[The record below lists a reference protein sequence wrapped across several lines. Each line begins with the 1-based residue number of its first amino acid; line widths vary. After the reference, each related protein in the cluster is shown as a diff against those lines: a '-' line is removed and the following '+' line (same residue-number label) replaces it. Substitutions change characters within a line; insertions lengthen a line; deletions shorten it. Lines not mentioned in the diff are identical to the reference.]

1 MRPQPAFRH
10 SEAGARYPSAMDD
23 ARPTSPTLNPDAA
36 VLAALAQAAQAL
48 AAGPTLA
55 AGIEAACALFGPTA
69 GCRTLAVLPA
79 SAMASMQQPGR
90 ESVIDAG
97 RDAQEWPIVVAGD
110 CRGLLRW
117 TADAAGAEARQR
129 ALQAFAGLL
138 ALRLPAE
145 PPTPDDEPVEAM
157 LARTRADELT
167 RANRVLRRS
176 MLNLV
181 TLQDLPDFLRAMLRE
196 ANSIGGA
203 RMAAI
208 FRYDEAAGTLQM
220 ACSVTEGEDD
230 CIDHD
235 PAFALWREPVPAEIA
250 GPWVERLRS
259 EELVWFRP
267 ESVSHALAVPASVAW
282 HAERGH
288 RLILDIPLIAGGRL
302 LGLFGQCFTTDAW
315 PSAEQI
321 EHARVLAQHA
331 SVALQIADLADDA
344 RLLALAEQ
352 RSVDEYRR
360 AQNLR
365 RHAEEL
371 EATNRTLQTTLDVL
385 ATETR
390 VERALGKVLMVLAE
404 RLGARSAALWLR
416 ESTGAYRVHL
426 VYGDG
431 RVVSASDTEDPITA
445 EWPLGR
451 DLRWK
456 EHIHQRR
463 PLAYDAEA
471 ITERDPEMRALFAR
485 LGVRSLVGVP
495 LILGDAA
502 IGTFTARFTE
512 VRSFGDDQLQ
522 LMQALAHQATLALRL
537 RELSERSALESRQTA
552 VLAERNRIGREIH
565 DGVAQS
571 FTGLLMQ
578 IEAMQASMTGAPD
591 ARLATFFDTLRDLA
605 RFGLGETRRAVL
617 ALQPMQ
623 GAAGGLVG
631 ALRQLAKRSAVPG
644 RLRCRVEVRG
654 EPPRLTAAVEHELFR
669 IATEAVS
676 NAVRHGEPSQ
686 VVIAFGN
693 GRRGICL
700 AVRDNGRGM
709 DAGAGAQPGQGF
721 GLDNMRERAAA
732 IGAHLTLVSSPGRG
746 TRVRVCLSP
755 CATRIATPTAPL
767 P

>member
-1 MRPQPAFRH
+1 
-10 SEAGARYPSAMDD
+10 MDD
-23 ARPTSPTLNPDAA
+23 YRPPNPTLSPEGA
-36 VLAALAQAAQAL
+36 VLAALAEASQAL
-48 AAGPTLA
+48 AGEGALGHALD
-55 AGIEAACALFGPTA
+55 AACARLAAAA
-69 GCRTLAVLPA
+69 GCRSLAVLRDRGLARVHCGGVPA
-79 SAMASMQQPGR
+79 NLADG
-90 ESVIDAG
+90 DG
-97 RDAQEWPIVVAGD
+97 DTQEWPIVIDGERWGV
-110 CRGLLRW
+110 LRRVRDRN
-117 TADAAGAEARQR
+117 AP
-129 ALQAFAGLL
+129 AGLDPAMQTFASML
-138 ALRLPAE
+138 ALRIASERPSSDEPAE
-145 PPTPDDEPVEAM
+145 AP
-157 LARTRADELT
+157 LSRTRAAELT
-167 RANRVLRRS
+167 HANRVLRRS

-196 ANSIGGA
+196 ANAICGA

-208 FRYDEAAGTLQM
+208 FRYDEAAGTMRM
-220 ACSVTEGEDD
+220 ACSVTEGQDD
-230 CIDHD
+230 AIDRD
-235 PAFALWREPVPAEIA
+235 PGFALWREPVPADIA
-250 GPWVERLRS
+250 GPWVARLRS
-259 EELVWFRP
+259 EELVWFQP
-267 ESVSHALAVPASVAW
+267 ESAAHALAVPASVAW

-288 RLILDIPLIAGGRL
+288 RLVIDIPLIAGGRL
-302 LGLFGQCFTTDAW
+302 LGLFGQCFTSDTW

-344 RLLALAEQ
+344 RRLALTEQ
-352 RSVDEYRR
+352 RSTDER
-360 AQNLR
+360 LR
-365 RHAEEL
+365 TERLRLHAEQL

-390 VERALGKVLMVLAE
+390 VERALGQVLMVLAQ

-416 ESTGAYRVHL
+416 EGSGSAYRVHL
-426 VYGDG
+426 VYGEG
-431 RVVSASDTEDPITA
+431 RVASAADADDPVAA

-456 EHIHQRR
+456 EHIQQRR
-463 PLAYDAEA
+463 PLAYCAET
-471 ITERDPEMRALFAR
+471 ITERDPEMRALFDR
-485 LGVRSLVGVP
+485 LGVRSLLGVP
-495 LILGDAA
+495 LILGDAV
-502 IGTFTARFTE
+502 IGSFTARFTE
-512 VRSFGDDQLQ
+512 ARSFGDDQLQ

-537 RELSERSALESRQTA
+537 RELSERSALEGRQTA

-578 IEAMQASMTGAPD
+578 IEAMQALLPTATD
-591 ARLATFFDTLRDLA
+591 ARLTGFFDTLRDLA

-654 EPPRLTAAVEHELFR
+654 EPPRLTATVEHELFR

-676 NAVRHGEPSQ
+676 NALRHGEPTQ

-693 GRRGICL
+693 GRRGVCL

-709 DAGAGAQPGQGF
+709 DATTGAQPGQGF

-755 CATRIATPTAPL
+755 CATRFEPSNPL
-767 P
+767 LP